1 MQNSTAPTSSL
12 RLFDD
17 RVLADPYPSYGALRC
32 TGAAVHLEEY
42 GVWAIP
48 RHTDLDAILKA
59 PDVFGSE
66 GGIALTALAN
76 REILAGTVLAS
87 DGSAHAKLRRVLSK
101 QLAPRAMK
109 ALARRITDRAERL
122 VDQYTKP
129 GRFDAVALA
138 RHMVCDTVMEL
149 MGLPDADREV
159 LLSGAAATFDVFGPH
174 GDRYQQA
181 LPLASRMLEML
192 HEKLIRQNVPAGSW
206 MGAIFEAV
214 DAGQIEESDAV
225 PLASAYTAAAIDT
238 TVLGL
243 ADCIVQLARHPEQ
256 WQVLRRDPVR
266 WAAPAFHEAL
276 RLEAPIQGF
285 GRLLTKDADI
295 GGVHLSAGDQVW
307 LLYGSAGRDPRHW
320 GDEADEFNIRRL
332 RNHQHLAFGGGP
344 HLCAGIP
351 LAELQARTV
360 LRALAARC
368 SHLTLDGEPV
378 RVLNNLLRGY
388 SSAPLAVELAPR
400 PSASGA
406 AARSTETCQQ
416 GPVT

>member
-1 MQNSTAPTSSL
+1 MPAFAPASPIP
-12 RLFDD
+12 LFTDE
-17 RVLADPYPSYGALRC
+17 LLTDPYPAYGTLRS
-32 TGAAVHLEEY
+32 TGAAVHLDEY

-48 RHTDLDAILKA
+48 RHADLVRILKDA
-59 PDVFGSE
+59 AAFGSE

-76 REILAGTVLAS
+76 QEILAGTVLAS
-87 DGSAHAKLRRVLSK
+87 DGPAHAKLRRVLSK

-109 ALARRITDRAERL
+109 ALAGRITDRAERL
-122 VDQYTKP
+122 VAMHTEP

-149 MGLPDADREV
+149 MGLPDTDREV
-159 LLSGAAATFDVFGPH
+159 LLAGAAATFDVFGPH

-181 LPLASRMLEML
+181 LPLASRMVELL
-192 HEKLIRQNVPAGSW
+192 HEKLIREKVPTDSW

-243 ADCIVQLARHPEQ
+243 ADCLVQLARHPEQ
-256 WQVLRRDPVR
+256 WQILRRDPVR
-266 WAAPAFHEAL
+266 WATPAFHESL

-320 GDEADEFNIRRL
+320 GDEAAEFHIRRS
-332 RNHQHLAFGGGP
+332 RNHQHLAFGDGP

-351 LAELQARTV
+351 LAELQARAV

-368 SHLTLDGEPV
+368 THLTLDGEPV

-388 SSAPLAVELAPR
+388 GSAPLAVELSSR
-400 PSASGA
+400 TSASG
-406 AARSTETCQQ
+406 STPEACQQ
-416 GPVT
+416 GPVP

>member
-1 MQNSTAPTSSL
+1 MSALAPSSSL

-48 RHTDLDAILKA
+48 RHTDVAAILKD
-59 PDVFGSE
+59 PDTFGSD

-76 REILAGTVLAS
+76 QEILGGTVLAS
-87 DGSAHAKLRRVLSK
+87 DGARHIKLRRVLSK

-109 ALARRITDRAERL
+109 ALTSRITARAERL
-122 VDQYTKP
+122 VDQYTAS
-129 GRFDAVALA
+129 GRFDAIALS

-149 MGLPDADREV
+149 MGLPDADRDV
-159 LLSGAAATFDVFGPH
+159 LLDGAAATFDVFGPH

-181 LPLASRMLEML
+181 LPLASRMVEML
-192 HEKLIRQNVPAGSW
+192 HEKLIREKVNRESW

-214 DAGQIEESDAV
+214 DAGEIDEGDAV
-225 PLASAYTAAAIDT
+225 PLASAYTAAGIDT

-243 ADCIVQLARHPEQ
+243 ADCLVQLAQHPQQ
-256 WQVLRRDPVR
+256 WQLLRRDPDR
-266 WAAPAFHEAL
+266 WATPAFHESL
-276 RLEAPIQGF
+276 RREAPIQGF
-285 GRLLTKDADI
+285 GRLLTQATDV
-295 GGVHLSAGDQVW
+295 GGVHLDAGEQVW
-307 LLYGSAGRDPRHW
+307 LLYGSAGRDPRQW
-320 GDEADEFNIRRL
+320 GDEADVYDIQRPD
-332 RNHQHLAFGGGP
+332 NHQHLAFGGGP

-351 LAELQARTV
+351 LAELQARAV

-378 RVLNNLLRGY
+378 RVLNNLLRGH
-388 SSAPLAVELAPR
+388 SAAPIAVELAPSSN
-400 PSASGA
+400 SAD
-406 AARSTETCQQ
+406 RSPEACQQ